1 MEQSTFESL
10 SAKASETARL
20 VALSICNCNADAE
33 DVAQDVM
40 LKLWTMHAHIG
51 DGRAMLRLAKVMGR
65 HVAIDLWRHNRRME
79 LTEQVSEPIGFA
91 ISPEEEM
98 EHHEADKWFVQRMEE
113 LPPAEYQILRM
124 RQVEQLSNMEIAR
137 ILQIKPASVATLLAR
152 ARRKMLEQ
160 MKQTDK
166 HPIT

>member
-10 SAKASETARL
+10 STKAGETARL
-20 VALSICNCNADAE
+20 SALDICNSDADAE

-40 LKLWTMHAHIG
+40 LKLWTMHAHVSNG
-51 DGRAMLRLAKVMGR
+51 TEMLRLAKVMGR
-65 HVAIDLWRHNRRME
+65 RMAIDLWRHNQQAE
-79 LTEQVSEPIGFA
+79 LTDKVSEPITLA

-98 EHHEADKWFVQRMEE
+98 EHQENMQWFMQRMEA

-124 RQVEQLSNMEIAR
+124 RQVEQLNNMEIAH

-152 ARRKMLEQ
+152 ARHKMLEQ
-160 MKQTDK
+160 MKQR
-166 HPIT
+166 

>member
-10 SAKASETARL
+10 SAKTSKTARRA
-20 VALSICNCNADAE
+20 ALGVCKSSADAE

-40 LKLWTMHAHIG
+40 LKLWTMHLHIK
-51 DGRAMLRLAKVMGR
+51 DETEMLRLAKVMGR
-65 HVAIDLWRHNRRME
+65 RTAIDLWRRNQRMALTDQMNEPAE
-79 LTEQVSEPIGFA
+79 LV

-98 EHHEADKWFVQRMEE
+98 EQQEAMDWFVQRMEA

-124 RQVEQLSNMEIAR
+124 RQVEGLDNMEIAQ

-152 ARRKMLEQ
+152 ARHKLREQ
-160 MKQTDK
+160 MKK
-166 HPIT
+166 NR